1 MDTMDKRELMQIRN
15 IIREIECLQRQL
27 DRAEYQ
33 TETRKTTVAVKGS
46 MRDWPYVEHIIKL
59 TGVDMEDYIRKVKRL
74 RMKLKHRIDELMA
87 TVEEAQEYIE
97 SIKDSDT
104 RLILQLRFINGL
116 TWEQLEAETGI
127 PMTTAKRKYR
137 KWRDFM

>member
-1 MDTMDKRELMQIRN
+1 MDKRELMQIRN
-15 IIREIECLQRQL
+15 IIREIKCLQRQL

>member
-1 MDTMDKRELMQIRN
+1 MDKRELMQIRN

-33 TETRKTTVAVKGS
+33 TETRQTTVAVKGS
-46 MRDWPYVEHIIKL
+46 MRDFPYVEHTIKL

-87 TVEEAQEYIE
+87 TVEEAQEYIAG
-97 SIKDSDT
+97 IPDSDI
-104 RLILQLRFINGL
+104 RLILQCRFINGM
-116 TWEQLEAETGI
+116 TWEQIEAETGI
-127 PMTTAKRKYR
+127 PVTTAKRKYKR
-137 KWRDFM
+137 WWNFM

>member
-1 MDTMDKRELMQIRN
+1 MMQIRN

-33 TETRKTTVAVKGS
+33 TETRQTTVAVKGS
-46 MRDWPYVEHIIKL
+46 MRDFPYVEHTIKL

-87 TVEEAQEYIE
+87 TVEEAQEYIAG
-97 SIKDSDT
+97 IPDSDI
-104 RLILQLRFINGL
+104 RLILQCRFINGM
-116 TWEQLEAETGI
+116 TWEQIEAETGI
-127 PMTTAKRKYR
+127 PVTTAKRKYKR
-137 KWRDFM
+137 WWNFM

>member
-1 MDTMDKRELMQIRN
+1 MDKRELMQIRN

-33 TETRKTTVAVKGS
+33 TETRQTTVAVKGS
-46 MRDWPYVEHIIKL
+46 MRDFPYVEHTIKL

-87 TVEEAQEYIE
+87 TVEEAQEYIAG
-97 SIKDSDT
+97 IPDPDV
-104 RLILQLRFINGL
+104 RLILQLRFVKGL
-116 TWEQLEAETGI
+116 TWEQIEEETG
-127 PMTTAKRKYR
+127 MSEATCKRKYR
-137 KWRDFM
+137 RWRDFYN

>member
-1 MDTMDKRELMQIRN
+1 MDKRELFQIRS
-15 IIREIECLQRQL
+15 IIKEIECLQRQL

-33 TETRKTTVAVKGS
+33 TETRQTTVAVKGS
-46 MRDWPYVEHIIKL
+46 MRDFPYVEHTIKL

>member
-1 MDTMDKRELMQIRN
+1 MDKRELMQIRN

-33 TETRKTTVAVKGS
+33 TETRQTTVAVKGS
-46 MRDWPYVEHIIKL
+46 MRDWPYVEHAIKL

-74 RMKLKHRIDELMA
+74 RMKLKHRIDELIEKM
-87 TVEEAQEYIE
+87 EEAQEYIE

>member
-1 MDTMDKRELMQIRN
+1 MDKRELMQMRN

-33 TETRKTTVAVKGS
+33 TETRQTTVAVKGS
-46 MRDWPYVEHIIKL
+46 MRDFPYVEHTIKL

-74 RMKLKHRIDELMA
+74 RMKLKHRIDELIEK
-87 TVEEAQEYIE
+87 VEEAQEYIE